1 MAEKEKNTYESE
13 VLPKARSK
21 SRIYQKIHAAENS
34 GDCPDLYP
42 VHGNHSDFWPH
53 DGTL

>member
-21 SRIYQKIHAAENS
+21 SNS
-34 GDCPDLYP
+34 SDCPDLYP
-42 VHGNHSDFWPH
+42 VHGNRSDFGSH